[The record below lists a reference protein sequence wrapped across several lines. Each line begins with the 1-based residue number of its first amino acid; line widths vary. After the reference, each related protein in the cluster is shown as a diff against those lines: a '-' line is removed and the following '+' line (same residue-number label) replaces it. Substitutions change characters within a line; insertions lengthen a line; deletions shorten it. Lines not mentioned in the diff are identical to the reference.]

1 MKRSFLKKEIVS
13 IVVKFNLNKA
23 EEQIQIIKGLFFEVC
38 FNVENKPLVCIRTGF
53 IRMKTRESM
62 CTNGDFFINNNE
74 KNLNKKEKPKP
85 RLT

>member
-38 FNVENKPLVCIRTGF
+38 FNVENKLLVCMRTGF
-53 IRMKTRESM
+53 IRI
-62 CTNGDFFINNNE
+62 DVVHIY
-74 KNLNKKEKPKP
+74 KNRDPSEY
-85 RLT
+85 